1 MFTNTST
8 NKDTLFLEK
17 QVEPLFK
24 STLSGGLGNIFI
36 AFLVY
41 LSLKATSHDNSILYF
56 FIAITFFSSVRIIV
70 SLFYLKYKKR
80 YSFSLNFHVILTL
93 IIGVFWGLIIHSQAA
108 TENEV
113 LRNFIFLISFGL
125 VSASIATLSAWLPAY
140 FSYMLPQSFSIFYI
154 FLTSESTHNVYI
166 TLAYLAFTLTMIL
179 TSIRFNTV
187 HKSEIALTI
196 NNEKLINNLNS
207 EIKIKE
213 SVQFQ
218 LEENKASLEG
228 KVKKRTKDLIDI
240 NVHLENVI
248 LEKEEAEKSLQYLA
262 YHDELTGL
270 PNRNLLLDRINQS
283 IKISSRDNQQM
294 AILFLDLDRFKS
306 INDSLGHNVGDELLK
321 EIPVR
326 LYNILR
332 SHDTVSRNGG
342 DEFVVVLEKLKDTS
356 EAVYVAN
363 KVIECLTKTFNIQS
377 HTIHIGASIGISVY
391 PDDGDSP
398 VTLLNNADTAMYRA
412 KQSGGRQLQFYD
424 ESMSHQ
430 LRDRLELESELH
442 RAIENN
448 EFYMVY
454 QPKVDCNTGE
464 TVGFESLIRWN
475 NAKYGEIGP
484 DRFIPVLEET
494 GMIYD
499 VGVWIVTEV
508 LTFIKQHNTENQSFS
523 INLSAL
529 QCNNFDFIVVVS
541 DLINNLN
548 LDPSKIEFEITES
561 LLIKDFEQT
570 KIFLDEIHAIGITIA
585 LDDFGTGY
593 TSMNYLTQLPID
605 VIKIDQSFIQGID
618 NDINL
623 QSIVK
628 AIVTMSKSLGIENVF
643 EGVETSAE
651 LAEIKKMEGSIIQG
665 YLYSK
670 PLKVNDIE
678 EWLIKTVPLKEL
690 NYH

>member
-1 MFTNTST
+1 MFK
-8 NKDTLFLEK
+8 NKDKNIILLE
-17 QVEPLFK
+17 QQIEPLFR
-24 STLSGGLGNIFI
+24 STLSAGIANIF
-36 AFLVY
+36 AALLVY
-41 LSLKATSHDNSILYF
+41 LLLDNTSERILVLYF
-56 FIAITFFSSVRIIV
+56 CIAISALSAVRILVSSHYLKFKKNYSFFLNSHV
-70 SLFYLKYKKR
+70 SLTFLIGLFWGFVAYTQ
-80 YSFSLNFHVILTL
+80 LNIESETLRNLVFL
-93 IIGVFWGLIIHSQAA
+93 II
-108 TENEV
+108 
-113 LRNFIFLISFGL
+113 FGL
-125 VSASIATLSAWLPAY
+125 TSASIATLSAWLPAY
-140 FSYMLPQSFSIFYI
+140 FAYMLPQTFYVFYVFFMI
-154 FLTSESTHNVYI
+154 ESAHNVHMV
-166 TLAYLAFTLTMIL
+166 LAYLAFTLTMIL
-179 TSIRFNTV
+179 TSIRVNR
-187 HKSEIALTI
+187 SRRNEIELTI
-196 NNEKLINNLNS
+196 NNKELIVDLNN
-207 EIKIKE
+207 EIKMRENI
-213 SVQFQ
+213 Q
-218 LEENKASLEG
+218 LELETNKAGLET

-283 IKISSRDNQQM
+283 IKISSRDGQQM

-321 EIPVR
+321 EIPAR
-326 LYNILR
+326 LYKILR

-342 DEFVVVLEKLKDTS
+342 DEFVIVLEKLKDTG
-356 EAVYVAN
+356 EAVYVAK
-363 KVIECLTKTFNIQS
+363 KVIECLSETFNIQS

-398 VTLLNNADTAMYRA
+398 VILLNNADTAMYRA
-412 KQSGGRQLQFYD
+412 KKSGGKQLQFYD

-442 RAIENN
+442 NAIENN

-508 LTFIKQHNTENQSFS
+508 LTFIEQHHTNNQSFS

-548 LDPSKIEFEITES
+548 IAPNKIEFEITES
-561 LLIKDFEQT
+561 LLIKDFEKT
-570 KIFLDEIHAIGITIA
+570 KVFLDEINSLGITIA

-593 TSMNYLTQLPID
+593 TSMNYLAQLPID
-605 VIKIDQSFIQGID
+605 VIKIDKSFIQNID
-618 NDINL
+618 SNVNL

-628 AIVTMSKSLGIENVF
+628 AIITMSKSLTIENVF
-643 EGVETSAE
+643 EGVETAAE
-651 LAEIKKMEGSIIQG
+651 LAEIKKMNGTIVQG
-665 YLYSK
+665 YYYSK
-670 PLKVNDIE
+670 PLKVNEIN
-678 EWLIKTVPLKEL
+678 EWLSHAKKIA
-690 NYH
+690 

>member
-1 MFTNTST
+1 MSI
-8 NKDTLFLEK
+8 NKDKNTILLEK

-24 STLSGGLGNIFI
+24 STLSGGLANIVA
-36 AFLVY
+36 AFLTFKLLFNINHQY
-41 LSLKATSHDNSILYF
+41 SAAWICSGIILLSVARIL
-56 FIAITFFSSVRIIV
+56 ISND
-70 SLFYLKYKKR
+70 YLKNNRYKLQQ
-80 YSFSLNFHVILTL
+80 YLNLHVFLTL
-93 IIGVFWGLIIHSQAA
+93 LIGVFWGICAFSLYQPEDESVRNIIYLI
-108 TENEV
+108 N
-113 LRNFIFLISFGL
+113 FGL
-125 VSASIATLSAWLPAY
+125 IAGGIATLSTYRPAY
-140 FSYMLPQSFSIFYI
+140 LVYMLPQFAGIIAVFIIVGTTSSQYIAIALFLSAVFMILASFNINQNHKKS
-154 FLTSESTHNVYI
+154 VM
-166 TLAYLAFTLTMIL
+166 LAYNNKNLISDLSKEIDVRERVQL
-179 TSIRFNTV
+179 ELEQS
-187 HKSEIALTI
+187 KSGL
-196 NNEKLINNLNS
+196 
-207 EIKIKE
+207 EIKVKE
-213 SVQFQ
+213 
-218 LEENKASLEG
+218 
-228 KVKKRTKDLIDI
+228 RTKELIDI
-240 NVHLENVI
+240 NLHLENVI
-248 LEKEEAEKSLQYLA
+248 LKKEEAEQSLQYLA

-283 IKISSRDNQQM
+283 IKISSRDEQQM

-321 EIPVR
+321 EIPTR
-326 LYNILR
+326 LHKILR

-342 DEFVVVLEKLKDTS
+342 DEFVIVLEKLKDTS
-356 EAVYVAN
+356 EAVYVAK

-442 RAIENN
+442 NAIENN

-454 QPKVDCNTGE
+454 QPKVDCNTGK

-475 NAKYGEIGP
+475 NTKYGEIGP

-499 VGVWIVTEV
+499 VGIWVVTEV
-508 LTFIKQHNTENQSFS
+508 LTFIKQHNTDNQSFS

-541 DLINNLN
+541 DLINKLN
-548 LDPSKIEFEITES
+548 ITPDKIEFEITES
-561 LLIKDFEQT
+561 LLIKDFEKT
-570 KIFLDEIHAIGITIA
+570 KIFLDEIHSLGITIA

-593 TSMNYLTQLPID
+593 TSMNYLAQLPID
-605 VIKIDQSFIQGID
+605 IIKIDKSFIQDID
-618 NDINL
+618 TNINL

-628 AIVTMSKSLGIENVF
+628 AILTMSESLGIGNVF
-643 EGVETSAE
+643 EGVETEAE
-651 LAEIKKMEGSIIQG
+651 LAEIKKMDGRIIQG
-665 YLYSK
+665 YLFSK
-670 PLKVNDIE
+670 PLKEKDIGGWLFPKQVNY
-678 EWLIKTVPLKEL
+678 LSKPS
-690 NYH
+690 

>member
-1 MFTNTST
+1 MSI
-8 NKDTLFLEK
+8 NKDKNTILLEK

-24 STLSGGLGNIFI
+24 STLSGGLANIVA
-36 AFLVY
+36 AFLTFKLLFNINHQY
-41 LSLKATSHDNSILYF
+41 SAAWICSGIILLSVARIL
-56 FIAITFFSSVRIIV
+56 ISND
-70 SLFYLKYKKR
+70 YLKNNRYKLQQ
-80 YSFSLNFHVILTL
+80 YLNLHVFLTL
-93 IIGVFWGLIIHSQAA
+93 LIGVFWGICAFSLYQPEDESVRNIIYLI
-108 TENEV
+108 N
-113 LRNFIFLISFGL
+113 FGL
-125 VSASIATLSAWLPAY
+125 IAGGIATLSTYRPAY
-140 FSYMLPQSFSIFYI
+140 LVYMLPQFAGIIAVFIIVGTTSSQYIAIALFLSAVFMILASFNINQNHKKS
-154 FLTSESTHNVYI
+154 VM
-166 TLAYLAFTLTMIL
+166 LAYNNKNLISDLSKEIDVRERVQL
-179 TSIRFNTV
+179 ELEQS
-187 HKSEIALTI
+187 KSGL
-196 NNEKLINNLNS
+196 
-207 EIKIKE
+207 EIKVKE
-213 SVQFQ
+213 
-218 LEENKASLEG
+218 
-228 KVKKRTKDLIDI
+228 RTKELIDI
-240 NVHLENVI
+240 NLHLENVI
-248 LEKEEAEKSLQYLA
+248 LKKEEAEQSLQYLA

-283 IKISSRDNQQM
+283 IKISSRDEQQM

-321 EIPVR
+321 EIPTR
-326 LYNILR
+326 LHKILR

-342 DEFVVVLEKLKDTS
+342 DEFVIVLEKLKDTS
-356 EAVYVAN
+356 EAVYVAK

-442 RAIENN
+442 NAIENN

-454 QPKVDCNTGE
+454 QPKVDCNTGK

-475 NAKYGEIGP
+475 NTKYGEIGP

-499 VGVWIVTEV
+499 VGIWVVTEV
-508 LTFIKQHNTENQSFS
+508 LTFIKQHNTDNQSFS

-541 DLINNLN
+541 DLINKLN
-548 LDPSKIEFEITES
+548 ITPDKIEFEITES
-561 LLIKDFEQT
+561 LLIKDFEKT
-570 KIFLDEIHAIGITIA
+570 KIFLDEIHSLGITIA

-593 TSMNYLTQLPID
+593 TSMNYLAQLPID
-605 VIKIDQSFIQGID
+605 IIKIDKSFIQDID
-618 NDINL
+618 TNINL

-628 AIVTMSKSLGIENVF
+628 AILTMSESLGIGNVF
-643 EGVETSAE
+643 EGVETEAE
-651 LAEIKKMEGSIIQG
+651 LAEIKKMDGRIIQG
-665 YLYSK
+665 YLFSK
-670 PLKVNDIE
+670 PLKEKDIGGWLFPKQVNY
-678 EWLIKTVPLKEL
+678 LSQPS
-690 NYH
+690 

>member
-1 MFTNTST
+1 MSI
-8 NKDTLFLEK
+8 NKDKNTILLEK

-24 STLSGGLGNIFI
+24 STLSGGLANIVA
-36 AFLVY
+36 AFLTFKLLFNINHQY
-41 LSLKATSHDNSILYF
+41 SAAWICSGIILLSVARIL
-56 FIAITFFSSVRIIV
+56 ISND
-70 SLFYLKYKKR
+70 YLKNNRYKLQQ
-80 YSFSLNFHVILTL
+80 YLNLHVFLTL
-93 IIGVFWGLIIHSQAA
+93 LIGVFWGLCAFSLYQPEDESVRNIIY
-108 TENEV
+108 
-113 LRNFIFLISFGL
+113 LINFGL
-125 VSASIATLSAWLPAY
+125 IAGGIATLSTYRPAY
-140 FSYMLPQSFSIFYI
+140 LVYMLPQFAGIIAVFIIVGTTSSQYIAIALFLSAVFMILASFNINQNHKKS
-154 FLTSESTHNVYI
+154 VM
-166 TLAYLAFTLTMIL
+166 LAYNNKNLISDLSKEIDVRERVQL
-179 TSIRFNTV
+179 ELEQS
-187 HKSEIALTI
+187 KSGL
-196 NNEKLINNLNS
+196 
-207 EIKIKE
+207 EIKVKE
-213 SVQFQ
+213 
-218 LEENKASLEG
+218 
-228 KVKKRTKDLIDI
+228 RTKELIDI
-240 NVHLENVI
+240 NLHLENVI
-248 LEKEEAEKSLQYLA
+248 LKKEEAEQSLQYLA

-283 IKISSRDNQQM
+283 IKISSRDEQQM

-321 EIPVR
+321 EIPTR
-326 LYNILR
+326 LHKILR

-342 DEFVVVLEKLKDTS
+342 DEFVIVLEKLKDTS
-356 EAVYVAN
+356 EAVYVAK

-442 RAIENN
+442 NAIENN

-454 QPKVDCNTGE
+454 QPKVDCNTGK

-475 NAKYGEIGP
+475 NTKYGEIGP

-499 VGVWIVTEV
+499 VGIWVVTEV
-508 LTFIKQHNTENQSFS
+508 LTFIKQHNTDNQSFS

-541 DLINNLN
+541 DLINKLN
-548 LDPSKIEFEITES
+548 ITPDKIEFEITES
-561 LLIKDFEQT
+561 LLIKDFEKT
-570 KIFLDEIHAIGITIA
+570 KIFLDEIHSLGITIA

-593 TSMNYLTQLPID
+593 TSMNYLAQLPID
-605 VIKIDQSFIQGID
+605 IIKIDKSFIQDID
-618 NDINL
+618 TNINL

-628 AIVTMSKSLGIENVF
+628 AILTMSESLGIGNVF
-643 EGVETSAE
+643 EGVETEAE
-651 LAEIKKMEGSIIQG
+651 LAEIKKMDGRIIQG
-665 YLYSK
+665 YLFSK
-670 PLKVNDIE
+670 PLKEKDIGGWLFPKQVNY
-678 EWLIKTVPLKEL
+678 LSQPS
-690 NYH
+690 